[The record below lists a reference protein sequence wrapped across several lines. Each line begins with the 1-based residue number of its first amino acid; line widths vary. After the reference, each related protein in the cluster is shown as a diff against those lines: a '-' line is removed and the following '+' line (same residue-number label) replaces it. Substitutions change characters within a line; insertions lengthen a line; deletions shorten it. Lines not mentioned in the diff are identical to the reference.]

1 MAQGSGRLAFWAA
14 ALLLVGMIV
23 CFWTFRVVL
32 ADTEYSGWGWVDLIV
47 YYYPHYQATFAQIA
61 QGRLPI
67 WNPYQL
73 CGIPWLAS
81 LQIGV
86 FYPSHVLYVFLPTGV
101 AMAASSLLHFLL
113 VGVSVAVFAHR
124 VGLGVPA
131 ALLAA
136 ALCTMRGSMPLLTV
150 SPNAMEAA
158 AWLAP
163 GAVGLLGLAR
173 GAGARSIGLLAI
185 STAASILAGYP
196 QNTVYIVYAW
206 GALLAVLLV
215 QQRAPLTGWVQA
227 GAGFLASLLLGALLA
242 SVQLLPSLELAA
254 QATRDLGGLTR
265 REMFPFGLGA
275 RSLGDAVSLL
285 LSSPVS
291 DLAWS
296 LGVVGLALLPLAL
309 LGRRHRSLGIGVTV
323 LGLLVLGVA
332 VGPVTPLFDLYLLL
346 PLVDSFRLPQR
357 ILFILDFCFAVAAAV
372 GLEAT
377 RLRVSRSRWGSP
389 RLASALAA
397 LVMALAV
404 GELLAD
410 APKRVELPY
419 FEEEH
424 VRIYQRARARYEQI
438 AKSGQRVVFW
448 NPGIIPPLPSTLGSV
463 SGMRA
468 VDGDEPMS
476 LRRHAE
482 YFTYLTR
489 GTARLGWRRQ
499 PWGGRL
505 VIPADPEDAR
515 AFASRRRLLDLAA
528 VRFILA
534 PAAFRRNPTLKT
546 YVEAAGLERSGR
558 PRAGTILFEN
568 PHVLPRAYVTH
579 RVLQA
584 PPAEE
589 LLALL
594 SRSDFDPLAVSYVE
608 GDPALGLPS
617 DPPARGKPAAIVRDE
632 ATLVEIEVELEAPGL
647 LVLADT
653 EYPGWRASVGGE
665 PIEILRTNHLFRGVP
680 LPAGRHVVRFEYRS
694 TRLALGAAASAAG
707 AALLVL
713 LLCRGRRAP
722 PRTATAVKSPIM
734 TR

>member
-1 MAQGSGRLAFWAA
+1 
-14 ALLLVGMIV
+14 
-23 CFWTFRVVL
+23 
-32 ADTEYSGWGWVDLIV
+32 
-47 YYYPHYQATFAQIA
+47 
-61 QGRLPI
+61 
-67 WNPYQL
+67 
-73 CGIPWLAS
+73 
-81 LQIGV
+81 
-86 FYPSHVLYVFLPTGV
+86 VLYVFLPTSV

-113 VGVSVAVFAHR
+113 VGVSVALFAR
-124 VGLGVPA
+124 RAGLGAPA

-136 ALCTMRGSMPLLTV
+136 ALCTMRGSMPHLTL

-163 GAVGLLGLAR
+163 GAVALLGLAR
-173 GAGARSIGLLAI
+173 GAGARSIGLLAV
-185 STAASILAGYP
+185 SAAASILAGYP
-196 QNTVYIVYAW
+196 QSTVYIVYAW

-215 QQRAPLTGWVQA
+215 QKRAPLTGWVRA

-254 QATRDLGGLTR
+254 QATRDLGGLTQ
-265 REMFPFGLGA
+265 REMFPFGLA
-275 RSLGDAVSLL
+275 DKSLGGAVSLL
-285 LSSPVS
+285 LSSRGS
-291 DLAWS
+291 GLAWS

-309 LGRRHRSLGIGVTV
+309 LSRKHRSLGIGMTG
-323 LGLLVLGVA
+323 LGLLVLTVA

-346 PLVDSFRLPQR
+346 PFVDSFRLPQR
-357 ILFILDFCFAVAAAV
+357 ILFILDFCFAVVAAV

-404 GELLAD
+404 GELFAD
-410 APKRVELPY
+410 APKRAELPY
-419 FEEEH
+419 FEEGFIL
-424 VRIYQRARARYEQI
+424 VYQRPRGPYEQI
-438 AKSGQRVVFW
+438 VRSGQRVVFW
-448 NPGIIPPLPSTLGSV
+448 NPGILPPLPSTLGSV
-463 SGMRA
+463 FGMRA
-468 VDGDEPMS
+468 VDGDEPMG

-489 GTARLGWRRQ
+489 GTAQLGWRRQ
-499 PWGGRL
+499 PFGGRL
-505 VIPADPEDAR
+505 VIPAGPEDAR

-534 PAAFRRNPTLKT
+534 PAAFWRDPTLKT
-546 YVEAAGLERSGR
+546 YAEAAGLERSGR

-568 PHVLPRAYVTH
+568 PHALPRAYVTH

-632 ATLVEIEVELEAPGL
+632 ATLVEVEVEMEAPGL

-653 EYPGWRASVGGE
+653 DYPAWRASVGGE
-665 PIEILRTNHLFRGVP
+665 PVEILRTNHLFRGVP

-707 AALLVL
+707 AALLVW
-713 LLCRGRRAP
+713 LLCRGRRAG
-722 PRTATAVKSPIM
+722 PRTATL
-734 TR
+734 